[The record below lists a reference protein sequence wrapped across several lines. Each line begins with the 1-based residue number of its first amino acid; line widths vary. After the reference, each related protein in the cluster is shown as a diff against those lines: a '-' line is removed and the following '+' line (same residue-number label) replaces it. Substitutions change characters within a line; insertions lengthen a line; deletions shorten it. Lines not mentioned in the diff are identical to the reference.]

1 MIGDAL
7 FWERMDQNGPRK
19 LFKLDTV
26 EFTVDSET
34 NCPFWYDRCSKFSSM
49 KTQLQ
54 PIFLKS

>member
-1 MIGDAL
+1 MAKKTL
-7 FWERMDQNGPRK
+7 
-19 LFKLDTV
+19 KLDTV